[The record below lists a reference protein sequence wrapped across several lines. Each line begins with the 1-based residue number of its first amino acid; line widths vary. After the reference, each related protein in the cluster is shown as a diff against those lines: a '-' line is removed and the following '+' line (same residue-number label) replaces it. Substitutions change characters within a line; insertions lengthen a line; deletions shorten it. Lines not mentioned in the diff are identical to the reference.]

1 MEQRKYV
8 CVKCGGRKAEV
19 DEIRTTG
26 AGFTKYF
33 NIQNRKFTAVSCSRC
48 GFTEFYRG
56 SRAGGASN
64 VLDFLTN

>member
-1 MEQRKYV
+1 MNQKNFI
-8 CVKCGGRKAEV
+8 CTKCGNRKAET

-26 AGFTKYF
+26 SGFTKYF
-33 NIQNRKFTAVSCSRC
+33 NIQNRKFTAVICTKC

-56 SRAGGASN
+56 RPSSGASN

>member
-1 MEQRKYV
+1 MEKRTYT
-8 CVKCGGRKAEV
+8 CPKCSNRQADI

-33 NIQNRKFTAVSCSRC
+33 NIQNRRFTAVSCSRC
-48 GFTEFYRG
+48 GFTEFYKG
-56 SRAGGASN
+56 SRASGGSN